1 MYRKIPDRENLHARA
16 AILAAEDELSD
27 IEIAQRCGIT
37 RRTLIRWK
45 KQPAIQQKINEHL
58 RLIQLHSEVGMIS
71 ERQNRVL
78 HLEMKFQDLQG
89 IIRARAS
96 SPEMRGVAGGSTGL
110 MRRSIVAFSQRHGRV
125 AQYNYRLDTAL
136 LGAEMRLL
144 KAAAKAVGQWKT
156 PKYQPTASPTSTAVP
171 SGKKHR
177 AALFIADGTRSDL
190 EIAAACGVNRRTLAR
205 WKEQPSFRTRVADA
219 RTTVFR

>member
-1 MYRKIPDRENLHARA
+1 MYKKIPDRENLYARA

-27 IEIAQRCGIT
+27 IEIAQSCGIT
-37 RRTLIRWK
+37 RRTLMRWK

-89 IIRARAS
+89 IIRA
-96 SPEMRGVAGGSTGL
+96 P
-110 MRRSIVAFSQRHGRV
+110 
-125 AQYNYRLDTAL
+125 
-136 LGAEMRLL
+136 
-144 KAAAKAVGQWKT
+144 
-156 PKYQPTASPTSTAVP
+156 AVP

>member
-1 MYRKIPDRENLHARA
+1 MYRKIPDRETLHARA

-45 KQPAIQQKINEHL
+45 KQPAIQKKINEHL

-96 SPEMRGVAGGSTGL
+96 SPEMRGVPGGSTGL

-125 AQYNYRLDTAL
+125 AQYNYRVEPTQPKTAKPTTRKL
-136 LGAEMRLL
+136 SAAARTAMSAASKKRWAAV
-144 KAAAKAVGQWKT
+144 KAAKQ
-156 PKYQPTASPTSTAVP
+156 
-171 SGKKHR
+171 
-177 AALFIADGTRSDL
+177 
-190 EIAAACGVNRRTLAR
+190 
-205 WKEQPSFRTRVADA
+205 VA
-219 RTTVFR
+219 

>member
-45 KQPAIQQKINEHL
+45 KQPAIQKKINEHL

-78 HLEMKFQDLQG
+78 HLEMRFQDLQG

-96 SPEMRGVAGGSTGL
+96 SPEMRGVAGGSTGH
-110 MRRSIVAFSQRHGRV
+110 RSIVCF
-125 AQYNYRLDTAL
+125 
-136 LGAEMRLL
+136 
-144 KAAAKAVGQWKT
+144 
-156 PKYQPTASPTSTAVP
+156 
-171 SGKKHR
+171 
-177 AALFIADGTRSDL
+177 
-190 EIAAACGVNRRTLAR
+190 
-205 WKEQPSFRTRVADA
+205 QPSA
-219 RTTVFR
+219 RPGRSI